1 VDILIE
7 CGISMQRSSSGAHGI
22 QREHHANFEEENEM
36 RLRDRVAIVT
46 GSGSGLGKAMALALS
61 REGAKI
67 VINDIESQFIEEAVN
82 QIRDTGGIALGVICD
97 VSKPAEV
104 QAMVNSCLK
113 EFGQVDI
120 LVNNAGGCAED
131 IGDRFLQGLPHE
143 KWQRMMEV
151 NLNGTIHC
159 SIAVIPHM
167 IKMKYGKIIN
177 ISSQAGRFGSELAG
191 PCYSAAKAG
200 QLGFTRQMAVTLGP
214 HGINVNAITPG
225 VMISGPRVDS
235 MWLAHSEE
243 ARQEKLNKIPLRRL
257 GTAEEVA
264 SVVVFLASEESS
276 YITGATI
283 DVNGGRFMG

>member
-1 VDILIE
+1 MIE
-7 CGISMQRSSSGAHGI
+7 RDISMQMSQSGTYGI
-22 QREHHANFEEENEM
+22 KKEHHDYFEEENEM

-46 GSGSGLGKAMALALS
+46 GSGSGLGKAMAFALS
-61 REGAKI
+61 RKGTKI
-67 VINDIESQFIEEAVN
+67 VINDIESQFIEEVVS

-97 VSKPAEV
+97 VSKPTEV

-113 EFGQVDI
+113 EFGQIDI

-131 IGDRFLQGLPHE
+131 IGDRFLEEGLPHE

-159 SIAVIPHM
+159 TMAVMPHM
-167 IKMKYGKIIN
+167 IRRKYGKIIN

-191 PCYSAAKAG
+191 PCYAAAKAG
-200 QLGFTRQMAVTLGP
+200 QLGFTRQMAIELGP
-214 HGINVNAITPG
+214 YGINVNAITPG
-225 VMISGPRVDS
+225 LMISGPRVDS
-235 MWLAHSEE
+235 MWLARSEE

-257 GTAEEVA
+257 GTAEEAA

-283 DVNGGRFMG
+283 DVNGGRFMC